1 MKICVYL
8 KTTDYSLTAHSNVKF
23 QFDRDTCVNFI
34 KTIFEAS
41 HNDAIDN
48 MKQIW
53 FITIMS
59 DGSRDSI
66 VNDQEAILLKYIH
79 PDTHGPATV
88 YQMFKINLCQVGFC
102 TGK

>member
-23 QFDRDTCVNFI
+23 QCVNFI
-34 KTIFEAS
+34 KTIFEAL

-66 VNDQEAILLKYIH
+66 VNDQEATLLKYIM
-79 PDTHGPATV
+79 D
-88 YQMFKINLCQVGFC
+88 QLLCIKC
-102 TGK
+102 LK

>member
-34 KTIFEAS
+34 KTIFEAL

-66 VNDQEAILLKYIH
+66 LNDQEATLLKYIM
-79 PDTHGPATV
+79 D
-88 YQMFKINLCQVGFC
+88 QLLCIKC
-102 TGK
+102 LK

>member
-23 QFDRDTCVNFI
+23 QCVNFI
-34 KTIFEAS
+34 KTIFEAL

-59 DGSRDSI
+59 DDSI
-66 VNDQEAILLKYIH
+66 LNDQEAILLKYI
-79 PDTHGPATV
+79 HGPATV